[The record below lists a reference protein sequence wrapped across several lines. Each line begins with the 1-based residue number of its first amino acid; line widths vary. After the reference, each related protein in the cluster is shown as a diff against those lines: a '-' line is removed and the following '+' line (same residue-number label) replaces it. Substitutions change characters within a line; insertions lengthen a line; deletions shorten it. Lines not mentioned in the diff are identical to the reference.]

1 MPPLYQ
7 VLCTILVTWFLLRMV
22 NNTRKNMQAQAV
34 SRGGDIDQTA
44 AEAISKLAWVVII
57 AAALSKLANT
67 LLYPAQ
73 T

>member
-1 MPPLYQ
+1 
-7 VLCTILVTWFLLRMV
+7 
-22 NNTRKNMQAQAV
+22 MQAQAV